1 MQFVK
6 TSFLRLAVCTGSL
19 LIGSVLHA
27 QSPVPGGSS
36 AGMSAVLTKF
46 FGSNTAFTARSE
58 VQVLDKDRNETMSIT
73 MNIAMLYGKMRSEV
87 DMTRMKSAELP
98 PDAAVSLKKMGMDRV
113 VSIMRPDKKAMYL
126 IYPGLQSYVDMPLP
140 KEEAEALEKEPK
152 MEKTQLGKE
161 TIDGHPCTKNR
172 VVVTDEKAEKQ
183 EATVW
188 NATDM
193 KDFPVQLQIQEKDAI
208 IVMHYKQVQFVKP
221 DAGQFDPPANYTLYA
236 DNLQL
241 MQKAM
246 EKLQADPGANK

>member
-1 MQFVK
+1 M
-6 TSFLRLAVCTGSL
+6 
-19 LIGSVLHA
+19 
-27 QSPVPGGSS
+27 
-36 AGMSAVLTKF
+36 
-46 FGSNTAFTARSE
+46 
-58 VQVLDKDRNETMSIT
+58 T
-73 MNIAMLYGKMRSEV
+73 MNIAMLNGKMRSEV
-87 DMTRMKSAELP
+87 DMTQMKSAELP

-113 VSIMRPDKKAMYL
+113 VSIMRPDRKTMYL
-126 IYPGLQSYVDMPLP
+126 IYPNLQSYVNMPLP

-161 TIDGHPCTKNR
+161 TIDGHPCTKNK
-172 VVVTDEKAEKQ
+172 VVVTDDKGEKH
-183 EATVW
+183 EATIW

-221 DAGQFDPPANYTLYA
+221 DAKQFDPPADYKQYA

-246 EKLQADPGANK
+246 EKLQGDPGAKK